1 MANTKKTAT
10 IKCKRCRSGTRKRCV
25 RYTKLSEA
33 DIQAFI
39 NQYGLKPRASRW
51 IKQIRLNTHFQNE
64 FRTYDPAQSDGEN
77 LYWQVNAKIVDV
89 LRHGTPAEQKKIR

>member
-33 DIQAFI
+33 DIQALI
-39 NQYGLKPRASRW
+39 NDHGLKPKASRW

-64 FRTYDPAQSDGEN
+64 FRTYKPNESDGEN
-77 LYWQVNAKIVDV
+77 LYWQVDAKIADV
-89 LRHGTPAEQKKIR
+89 LKYGTVAEQKKIK